1 MFFTTTRET
10 SRAQETD
17 TQEET
22 EFRDQLVQSVIYVL
36 MYYVVMYYVLLYYV
50 VMYYD
55 LMWKYLNM

>member
-55 LMWKYLNM
+55 LM